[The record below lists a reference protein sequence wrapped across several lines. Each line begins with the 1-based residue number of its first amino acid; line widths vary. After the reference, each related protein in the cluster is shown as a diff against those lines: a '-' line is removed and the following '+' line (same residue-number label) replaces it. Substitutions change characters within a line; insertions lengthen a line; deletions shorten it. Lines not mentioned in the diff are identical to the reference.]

1 MSYRIY
7 TELDYKIMKLNLLLY
22 VSDKVDYFKTYRR
35 IIYFNFSYP
44 LFGQYLKISISG
56 IYSS

>member
-7 TELDYKIMKLNLLLY
+7 TELDYKIMKLNFLLY

-35 IIYFNFSYP
+35 II
-44 LFGQYLKISISG
+44 LL
-56 IYSS
+56 